1 MKRALVMQDWAPPGK
16 PLRSARAAA
25 ARLAVALAVALVA
38 GCTGNLLQSDAPVPD
53 TFRLTSAPPA
63 AAAGVA
69 PLPLAVVVQ
78 RPRATAALDTD
89 RIAISAAGNRFDYYS
104 AALWAEPA
112 PQMVQQQ
119 LVNALAA
126 TGQFGGGVFA
136 APARVP
142 NELLLDVEL
151 RRFEAVTSGANAAA
165 SDTAP
170 VVHVQVQ
177 ASLIDSRRGARVTSF
192 VAEAAVPATE
202 NRLSAVIAAF
212 ERANAQVMSEV
223 SAKIQAAVVALPKQ

>member
-1 MKRALVMQDWAPPGK
+1 MKWALAMKKEMAQSRE
-16 PLRSARAAA
+16 PLRIARVAAA
-25 ARLAVALAVALVA
+25 MLAVALAA
-38 GCTGNLLQSDAPVPD
+38 GCTGNLLQSDSPVPD

-63 AAAGVA
+63 AAADVS

-89 RIAISAAGNRFDYYS
+89 RIAISAAGNRFEYYS

-119 LVNALAA
+119 LVSALAA

-142 NELLLDVEL
+142 AELLLDVEL
-151 RRFEAVTSGANAAA
+151 RRFEAVTASANAASSSA
-165 SDTAP
+165 AP

-177 ASLIDSRRGARVTSF
+177 ASLIDTRRSVRVTSF
-192 VAEAAVPATE
+192 VAAAEIPATE
-202 NRLSAVIAAF
+202 NRLTAVIAAF

-223 SAKIQAAVVALPKQ
+223 AAKAQAAAVSLPKL

>member
-1 MKRALVMQDWAPPGK
+1 MKTALVMQDRARSRKPP
-16 PLRSARAAA
+16 RIARAAA
-25 ARLAVALAVALVA
+25 AMLAVAMAA

-53 TFRLTSAPPA
+53 TFRLATAPSAA
-63 AAAGVA
+63 MGDVIA
-69 PLPLAVVVQ
+69 LPLAVIVQ

-119 LVNALAA
+119 LVSALAA

-142 NELLLDVEL
+142 AELLLDVEL
-151 RRFEAVTSGANAAA
+151 RRFESVTASANAASSSA
-165 SDTAP
+165 AP

-177 ASLIDSRRGARVTSF
+177 ASLIDTRRSVRVTSF

-202 NRLSAVIAAF
+202 NRLAAVIAAF
-212 ERANAQVMSEV
+212 ERANAQVMGEV
-223 SAKIQAAVVALPKQ
+223 GAKVQAAAVSLPKP

>member
-1 MKRALVMQDWAPPGK
+1 MKRALVTKDRAPSGK
-16 PLRSARAAA
+16 PLRIARVAAA
-25 ARLAVALAVALVA
+25 MLAVALAA

-63 AAAGVA
+63 ATTDVS

-89 RIAISAAGNRFDYYS
+89 RIAISAAGNRFDHYS

-119 LVNALAA
+119 LVSALAA
-126 TGQFGGGVFA
+126 TGRFGGGVFA

-142 NELLLDVEL
+142 AELLLDVEL
-151 RRFEAVTSGANAAA
+151 RRFEAVTASTNAA
-165 SDTAP
+165 SSSTAP

-177 ASLIDSRRGARVTSF
+177 ASLIDTRRSARVTSF

-202 NRLSAVIAAF
+202 NRLAAVIAAF

-223 SAKIQAAVVALPKQ
+223 GAKVQAAAVSLPKQ

>member
-1 MKRALVMQDWAPPGK
+1 MKRAPVMLDCAPSGK
-16 PLRSARAAA
+16 PLRFVRVAAA
-25 ARLAVALAVALVA
+25 MLAVAMAA

-53 TFRLTSAPPA
+53 TFRLTSALPA
-63 AAAGVA
+63 AAADVA
-69 PLPLAVVVQ
+69 ALPLALVVQ

-126 TGQFGGGVFA
+126 TGQFDGGVFA

-142 NELLLDVEL
+142 AELLLDVEL
-151 RRFEAVTSGANAAA
+151 RRFEAVTAGANAASSSA
-165 SDTAP
+165 AP

-177 ASLIDSRRGARVTSF
+177 ASLIDTRRSVRITSF
-192 VAEAAVPATE
+192 VAQAVVPATE
-202 NRLSAVIAAF
+202 NRLTAVIAAF
-212 ERANAQVMSEV
+212 ERANAQVMNEV
-223 SAKIQAAVVALPKQ
+223 GAKVQAAAVSLPQQ

>member
-1 MKRALVMQDWAPPGK
+1 MKRALVMQDSAPPGK
-16 PLRSARAAA
+16 PLRVVHVAAA
-25 ARLAVALAVALVA
+25 MLAVAMAA

-53 TFRLTSAPPA
+53 TFRLTSAPSA
-63 AAAGVA
+63 AVA
-69 PLPLAVVVQ
+69 DVTALPLAVVVQ

-89 RIAISAAGNRFDYYS
+89 RIAISAAGNRFNYYS

-119 LVNALAA
+119 LVNALVA

-136 APARVP
+136 SPARVP

-151 RRFEAVTSGANAAA
+151 RRFEAVTAGADAA
-165 SDTAP
+165 SSSAAP

-177 ASLIDSRRGARVTSF
+177 ASLIDTRRSARVTSF

-223 SAKIQAAVVALPKQ
+223 GAKVQAAAVLLPKQ

>member
-1 MKRALVMQDWAPPGK
+1 MKWALAMKKKMAQSPG
-16 PLRSARAAA
+16 PLRIARAAA
-25 ARLAVALAVALVA
+25 ATLAFALAA

-63 AAAGVA
+63 AAADVA
-69 PLPLAVVVQ
+69 ALPLAVVVQ

-104 AALWAEPA
+104 AARWAEPA

-119 LVNALAA
+119 LVSALGA
-126 TGQFGGGVFA
+126 TGQFSGGVFA

-142 NELLLDVEL
+142 AELLLDVEL
-151 RRFEAVTSGANAAA
+151 RRFEAVTAGADAA
-165 SDTAP
+165 SASAAP

-177 ASLIDSRRGARVTSF
+177 ASLIDSRRSLRVTSF

-202 NRLSAVIAAF
+202 NRLAAVVAAF

-223 SAKIQAAVVALPKQ
+223 AAKAQAAAVSLPQP

>member
-1 MKRALVMQDWAPPGK
+1 MKGALAMKKEMAQARE
-16 PLRSARAAA
+16 PLRIARVAVAM
-25 ARLAVALAVALVA
+25 LAVAMAA
-38 GCTGNLLQSDAPVPD
+38 GCTGSLLQSDAPAPD
-53 TFRLTSAPPA
+53 TFRLTSAPSA
-63 AAAGVA
+63 AAADVIA
-69 PLPLAVVVQ
+69 LPLAVVVQ
-78 RPRATAALDTD
+78 RPRATSALDTD

-136 APARVP
+136 SPARVP

-151 RRFEAVTSGANAAA
+151 RRFEAVTAGANAASSSA
-165 SDTAP
+165 AP

-177 ASLIDSRRGARVTSF
+177 ASLIDTRRSVRITSF
-192 VAEAAVPATE
+192 VAEAAVPASE
-202 NRLSAVIAAF
+202 NRLTAVIAAF
-212 ERANAQVMSEV
+212 ESANAQVMNEV
-223 SAKIQAAVVALPKQ
+223 GAKIQAAAISLPKQ

>member
-1 MKRALVMQDWAPPGK
+1 MKRALVMKDRAPSGK
-16 PLRSARAAA
+16 PLRIARVAAA
-25 ARLAVALAVALVA
+25 MLAVALAA

-63 AAAGVA
+63 AAADVS

-89 RIAISAAGNRFDYYS
+89 RIAISAAGNRFNHYS

-119 LVNALAA
+119 LVSALAA

-142 NELLLDVEL
+142 AELLLDVEL
-151 RRFEAVTSGANAAA
+151 RRFEAVTASANAA
-165 SDTAP
+165 SSSTAP

-177 ASLIDSRRGARVTSF
+177 ASLIDTRRSARVTSF

-202 NRLSAVIAAF
+202 NRLAAVIAAF

-223 SAKIQAAVVALPKQ
+223 ASKAQAAAVSLPKQ

>member
-1 MKRALVMQDWAPPGK
+1 MKTALVIQDRA
-16 PLRSARAAA
+16 RSRKLPRLARAAA
-25 ARLAVALAVALVA
+25 AMLAVALAA

-53 TFRLTSAPPA
+53 TFRLASAPPTA
-63 AAAGVA
+63 AADVIA
-69 PLPLAVVVQ
+69 LPLAIIVQ

-119 LVNALAA
+119 LVSALAA

-142 NELLLDVEL
+142 AELLLDVEL
-151 RRFEAVTSGANAAA
+151 RRFEAVTASANAASSGA
-165 SDTAP
+165 AP

-177 ASLIDSRRGARVTSF
+177 ASLIDTRRSVRVTSF

-202 NRLSAVIAAF
+202 NRLAAVIAAF
-212 ERANAQVMSEV
+212 ERANAQVMGEV
-223 SAKIQAAVVALPKQ
+223 GAQVQAAAVSLPKQ

>member
-1 MKRALVMQDWAPPGK
+1 MKWAQAMEKETAQSRA
-16 PLRSARAAA
+16 PLRIARVAAA
-25 ARLAVALAVALVA
+25 MLAVALAA

-53 TFRLTSAPPA
+53 TFRLTSAPPSA
-63 AAAGVA
+63 ATDVS

-119 LVNALAA
+119 LVSALAA

-142 NELLLDVEL
+142 AELLLDVEL
-151 RRFEAVTSGANAAA
+151 RRFEAVTASTNAASSGA
-165 SDTAP
+165 AP

-177 ASLIDSRRGARVTSF
+177 ASLIDSRRSVRVTSF
-192 VAEAAVPATE
+192 VAAAEIPATE
-202 NRLSAVIAAF
+202 NRLTAVIAAF

-223 SAKIQAAVVALPKQ
+223 AAKAQAAAVSLPKQ

>member
-1 MKRALVMQDWAPPGK
+1 MKTALVIQDRT
-16 PLRSARAAA
+16 RSRKLPRIARAAA
-25 ARLAVALAVALVA
+25 AMLAVAMAA

-53 TFRLTSAPPA
+53 TFRLATAPPVA
-63 AAAGVA
+63 AADVA
-69 PLPLAVVVQ
+69 ALPLAVIVQ

-119 LVNALAA
+119 LVSALAA

-142 NELLLDVEL
+142 AELLLDVEL
-151 RRFEAVTSGANAAA
+151 RRFESVTASANAASSSA
-165 SDTAP
+165 AP

-177 ASLIDSRRGARVTSF
+177 ASLIDTRRSVRVTSF
-192 VAEAAVPATE
+192 VAAAAVPATE
-202 NRLSAVIAAF
+202 NRLAAVIAAF
-212 ERANAQVMSEV
+212 ERANAQVMGEV
-223 SAKIQAAVVALPKQ
+223 GAKVQAAAVSLPKP

>member
-1 MKRALVMQDWAPPGK
+1 MKTALVIKDRAQSRQ
-16 PLRSARAAA
+16 PLLIARAAA
-25 ARLAVALAVALVA
+25 SLLAVAMSA

-53 TFRLTSAPPA
+53 TFRLATAPPA
-63 AAAGVA
+63 AAAGVTA
-69 PLPLAVVVQ
+69 LPLAVVVQ
-78 RPRATAALDTD
+78 RPRAPAALDTD

-119 LVNALAA
+119 LVSALAA

-142 NELLLDVEL
+142 SELLLDVEL
-151 RRFEAVTSGANAAA
+151 RRFEAVTASPDAA
-165 SDTAP
+165 SSSAAP

-177 ASLIDSRRGARVTSF
+177 ASLIDIRRSARVTSF
-192 VAEAAVPATE
+192 VAEASVPATE
-202 NRLSAVIAAF
+202 NRLAAVIAAF

-223 SAKIQAAVVALPKQ
+223 GAQVQAAAVSLPKQ